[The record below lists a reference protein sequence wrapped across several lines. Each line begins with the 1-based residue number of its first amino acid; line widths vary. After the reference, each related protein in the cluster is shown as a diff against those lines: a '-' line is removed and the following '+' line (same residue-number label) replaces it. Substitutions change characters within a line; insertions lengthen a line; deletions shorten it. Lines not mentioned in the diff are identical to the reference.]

1 MINLDIL
8 CKKFAAISPLQL
20 KLYPEAENDR
30 LLDICCF
37 YTKKIKIAE
46 GQAGHVITDEFLFC
60 GKIVQRETRTVL
72 LIGPATEYA
81 LTTDAK
87 KRITTELGLR
97 GKQATALYGKLEAIP
112 IMQLTVFIQQL
123 SFLNYIINEDETVLS
138 NYSEEMISI
147 SARQAPVHFYSENH
161 NTEEFEA
168 HMLNCIEHGKLEV
181 LSALL
186 EAAAINQYTTG
197 IISSDTL
204 RSQKNIL
211 VTSTVL
217 ACRAAVRGGLNYDLA
232 LSISDK
238 YLQQIEGVYT
248 FDDFYH
254 LWKQMLLDY
263 TTRTA
268 NLRLHAD
275 ASELVRSA
283 ARIIS
288 GQMYQKISVEQLA
301 QDLNVS
307 RSYLSHQFKRETG
320 WSLTDFIAQQK
331 IDEAVRLMQTT
342 NMTLAE
348 IAYQLAFS
356 SQSYFHA
363 TFKKITGVNPGK
375 YSRRLRVSDTD

>member
-1 MINLDIL
+1 MLNLDIL
-8 CKKFAAISPLQL
+8 RKKFSAISPLQITP
-20 KLYPEAENDR
+20 YTEAIKTPQ
-30 LLDICCF
+30 DICCY
-37 YTKKIKIAE
+37 YTNKLELSE
-46 GQAGHVITDEFLFC
+46 GQAGHIITDEFLFF
-60 GKIVQRETRTVL
+60 GKIVQRETGTVL

-138 NYSEEMISI
+138 NYSEETISI

-331 IDEAVRLMQTT
+331 IDEAARLMQTT

>member
-1 MINLDIL
+1 MEL
-8 CKKFAAISPLQL
+8 S
-20 KLYPEAENDR
+20 
-30 LLDICCF
+30 
-37 YTKKIKIAE
+37 E
-46 GQAGHVITDEFLFC
+46 GQAGHIITDEFLFF
-60 GKIVQRETRTVL
+60 GKIVQRETGTVL

-81 LTTDAK
+81 LTAEAK

-97 GKQATALYGKLEAIP
+97 GRHATALYGKLEAIP
-112 IMQLTVFIQQL
+112 IMQLTAFIQQL

-138 NYSEEMISI
+138 NYSEKTITIPSHHTP
-147 SARQAPVHFYSENH
+147 SHFQSKNH

-168 HMLNCIEHGKLEV
+168 HMLLCIEHGKLEV
-181 LSALL
+181 LNDLL
-186 EAAAINQYTTG
+186 NAAALNQYTTG

-204 RSQKNIL
+204 RAQKNIL

-217 ACRAAVRGGLNYDLA
+217 ACRASVRGGLNYDLA

-248 FDDFYH
+248 FDDFNQ
-254 LWKQMLLDY
+254 LLKQMLLDY

-288 GQMYQKISVEQLA
+288 GQLYQKISVEQLA

-331 IDEAVRLMQTT
+331 IDEAIRLMQTT
-342 NMTLAE
+342 DMTLAE

-363 TFKKITGVNPGK
+363 TFKKITGINPGK
-375 YSRRLRVSDTD
+375 HPRNTANMPSK

>member
-1 MINLDIL
+1 MLNLDIL
-8 CKKFAAISPLQL
+8 RKKFSAISPLQITS
-20 KLYPEAENDR
+20 YTEAIKTPQ
-30 LLDICCF
+30 DICRY
-37 YTKKIKIAE
+37 YTNKMELSE
-46 GQAGHVITDEFLFC
+46 GQAGYIITDEFLFF
-60 GKIVQRETRTVL
+60 GKIVQRKTRTVL

-81 LTTDAK
+81 LTADAK

-97 GKQATALYGKLEAIP
+97 GKQATALYGKLETIP
-112 IMQLTVFIQQL
+112 IMQLTAFIQQL
-123 SFLNYIINEDETVLS
+123 SFLNYIINEDETILS
-138 NYSEEMISI
+138 NYSEKTISI
-147 SARQAPVHFYSENH
+147 PKRQTPSHFQSENH
-161 NTEEFEA
+161 NTEELETL
-168 HMLNCIEHGKLEV
+168 MLNCIEHGKLEV
-181 LSALL
+181 LNGLL
-186 EAAAINQYTTG
+186 DAAALNQYTTG

-204 RSQKNIL
+204 RAQKNIL
-211 VTSTVL
+211 VTSTAL
-217 ACRAAVRGGLNYDLA
+217 TCRAAVRGGLNYDLA

-248 FDDFYH
+248 FDDFNQ

-288 GQMYQKISVEQLA
+288 GQLYQKISVEQLA
-301 QDLNVS
+301 HDLNVS

-320 WSLTDFIAQQK
+320 QSLTDFIAQQK
-331 IDEAVRLMQTT
+331 IDEAICLLQTT
-342 NMTLAE
+342 DMSLAQ

-375 YSRRLRVSDTD
+375 YPRSASTSDI